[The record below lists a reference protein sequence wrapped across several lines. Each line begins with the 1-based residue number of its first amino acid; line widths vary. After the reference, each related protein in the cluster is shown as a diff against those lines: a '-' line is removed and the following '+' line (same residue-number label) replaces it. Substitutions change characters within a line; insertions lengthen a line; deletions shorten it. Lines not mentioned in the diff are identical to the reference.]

1 MCYREEPDFNND
13 FAEGF
18 TLASSTYVNVRQ
30 SMSGEQ
36 EVNKIVQSIA
46 EISDSINKFNGKHID
61 VKILKGNVMESLVP
75 MDFNLRA
82 QLAGS
87 RYRAIQLE
95 SNKLASVDVAIVNNF
110 NEVVL
115 KYSFKDMKN
124 PKASARAQ
132 ATSYYDTIG
141 KSILESLTKK
151 KCFLFLG
158 SREWKSMSR
167 ICMTPFI
174 QDRSVWCLKSIYQE
188 PELV

>member
-1 MCYREEPDFNND
+1 
-13 FAEGF
+13 
-18 TLASSTYVNVRQ
+18 
-30 SMSGEQ
+30 
-36 EVNKIVQSIA
+36 
-46 EISDSINKFNGKHID
+46 
-61 VKILKGNVMESLVP
+61 MESLVP